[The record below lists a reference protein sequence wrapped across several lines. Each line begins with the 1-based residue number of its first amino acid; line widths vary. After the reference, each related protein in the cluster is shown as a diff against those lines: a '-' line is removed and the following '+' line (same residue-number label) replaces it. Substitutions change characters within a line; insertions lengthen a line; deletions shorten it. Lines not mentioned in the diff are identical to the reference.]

1 MAKRNIVKIVEQ
13 EYQKMVDAG
22 VSDKDIKAIQ
32 KERRKKVE
40 SEIFRYNGSGRVIEA
55 LQERINREHEKLC
68 APGSPVLS
76 DMPKGPHNP
85 EKTTEKLA
93 ESIDKIIAWER
104 RISEE
109 TGKNERFKRAWRA
122 LDDTEALILRYSY
135 GVDGIEILTGEEIVE
150 KIGYARC
157 HLFRMKGMALDILA
171 MGIFGSVSSTHP
183 FADAKK

>member
-22 VSDKDIKAIQ
+22 VPDKEIKAIQ

-40 SEIFRYNGSGRVIEA
+40 SEIYRYNGSGRVIEA
-55 LQERINREHEKLC
+55 LQERIDREHEKLC

-109 TGKNERFKRAWRA
+109 TGKNERFKRAWQQ
-122 LDDTEALILRYSY
+122 LDDIEMAILQFTY
-135 GVDGIEILTGEEIVE
+135 GIDNTEILPVEDIVE
-150 KIGYARC
+150 KVGYARS
-157 HLFRMKGMALDILA
+157 HVFRMKAMALNILA
-171 MGIFGSVSSTHP
+171 IGIFGSIASKHP
-183 FADAKK
+183 FADT

>member
-22 VSDKDIKAIQ
+22 VPDKEIKAIQ

-40 SEIFRYNGSGRVIEA
+40 SEIYRYNGSGRVIEA
-55 LQERINREHEKLC
+55 LQERIDREHEKLC

-85 EKTTEKLA
+85 DKTTEKLA

-104 RISEE
+104 RVNSEK
-109 TGKNERFKRAWRA
+109 GKNELFKKAWEN
-122 LDDTEALILRYSY
+122 LDCIEQKAVSLRYCADG
-135 GVDGIEILTGEEIVE
+135 GVLDAAEAIEKLGYSKKQFYRILNMG
-150 KIGYARC
+150 
-157 HLFRMKGMALDILA
+157 LDILA
-171 MGIFGSVSSTHP
+171 LQLFGSVGTSHP
-183 FADAKK
+183 FIDI